1 MVDKGRKASHLS
13 VFHLIRA
20 SVKRMVHVPLLLIF
34 DLAPPP
40 QTSSFLQHCRH
51 SLPRP
56 LIHLTLTSAYS
67 FLNSLQL
74 PQQPILSNHT
84 PPPQTLVHAQL
95 SQNLIHAQLFQTLVH
110 AHAMSKST
118 LTMFAVTLVSLLVV
132 VTANLAPYSNAS
144 ACVTETLIS
153 PQVGLGP
160 TRTVFISTETT
171 TSSLECHG
179 CSLIVKT
186 AFPIP
191 DIVSLPTNLIL
202 HLVEARLTVCKAA
215 VSNYSHQ
222 RMYDDD

>member
-74 PQQPILSNHT
+74 PQQLTASSTAYSFLNNPFFLTTLLHLKLSF
-84 PPPQTLVHAQL
+84 TLNCLKISFTLNCFKL
-95 SQNLIHAQLFQTLVH
+95 SF
-110 AHAMSKST
+110 T
-118 LTMFAVTLVSLLVV
+118 LTQCRNQL
-132 VTANLAPYSNAS
+132 
-144 ACVTETLIS
+144 
-153 PQVGLGP
+153 
-160 TRTVFISTETT
+160 
-171 TSSLECHG
+171 
-179 CSLIVKT
+179 
-186 AFPIP
+186 
-191 DIVSLPTNLIL
+191 
-202 HLVEARLTVCKAA
+202 
-215 VSNYSHQ
+215 
-222 RMYDDD
+222 

>member
-1 MVDKGRKASHLS
+1 
-13 VFHLIRA
+13 
-20 SVKRMVHVPLLLIF
+20 
-34 DLAPPP
+34 
-40 QTSSFLQHCRH
+40 
-51 SLPRP
+51 
-56 LIHLTLTSAYS
+56 
-67 FLNSLQL
+67 
-74 PQQPILSNHT
+74 
-84 PPPQTLVHAQL
+84 
-95 SQNLIHAQLFQTLVH
+95 
-110 AHAMSKST
+110 MSKST

-132 VTANLAPYSNAS
+132 VTANPAPYSNAS